1 MPRFKVFQN
10 VVLLALEPD
19 VHLVLKVEQRL
30 RVVVG
35 SEFDFVADFSTD
47 VELNTLVKIKR
58 GDAALAFGDS
68 GVLGVGDVD
77 AKGEFRRALRLDFD
91 FVASENRLK
100 QLAVHRQFRSEGAF
114 RFVIFGLEVCPIFSQ
129 VARDIVV
136 EVFVERQVG
145 RRPVQQ
151 GVANAL
157 LDAVQPGGF
166 VEDNLVV
173 EVLRPSEIETCW
185 AFRRVE
191 LVLPS
196 EREGQDD
203 GQRVVR
209 RILRGLSV
217 HA

>member
-10 VVLLALEPD
+10 VVLFALETD
-19 VHLVLKVEQRL
+19 VHLVFKVEQRF
-30 RVVVG
+30 RIVVG
-35 SEFDFVADFSTD
+35 SEFDFVANFSAD
-47 VELNTLVKIKR
+47 VQLNTLVKIKR
-58 GDAALAFGDS
+58 RDAALAFGDS
-68 GVLGVGDVD
+68 RVLGVGDVD
-77 AKGEFRRALRLDFD
+77 TKGEFRRSLWLDFD

-100 QLAVHRQFRSEGAF
+100 QLAVHGEFWSEGTF

-129 VARDIVV
+129 VAGDVVV
-136 EVFVERQVG
+136 EVFVKRQVR

-166 VEDNLVV
+166 VENNLVI
-173 EVLRPSEIETCW
+173 EVLRPCKIEACW

-196 EREGQDD
+196 ERERQDD

-209 RILRGLSV
+209 RILRGLSP

>member
-1 MPRFKVFQN
+1 MPRFKVFQD
-10 VVLLALEPD
+10 VVLFALETD
-19 VHLVLKVEQRL
+19 VHLVFKVEQRFG
-30 RVVVG
+30 VVVG
-35 SEFDFVADFSTD
+35 SEFDFVANFSAD
-47 VELNTLVKIKR
+47 VQLNALVKIKR
-58 GDAALAFGDS
+58 RDTPLAFRDS
-68 GVLGVGDVD
+68 RVLGVGDVD
-77 AKGEFRRALRLDFD
+77 AKREFRRSLWLDFD

-100 QLAVHRQFRSEGAF
+100 QLAVHGQFWSEGAF

-129 VARDIVV
+129 VAGDVVV
-136 EVFVERQVG
+136 EVFVKRQVR

-151 GVANAL
+151 GVADAL
-157 LDAVQPGGF
+157 LDAIQPGGF
-166 VEDNLVV
+166 VENYLVI
-173 EVLRPSEIETCW
+173 EVLRPCKIKACW

-209 RILRGLSV
+209 RILCGLSP

>member
-1 MPRFKVFQN
+1 MSCLKVFQD
-10 VVLLALEPD
+10 VVLFALETD
-19 VHLVLKVEQRL
+19 VHLVFKIEEGFG
-30 RVVVG
+30 VVVG
-35 SEFDFVADFSTD
+35 PKINLVANLSADIQLD
-47 VELNTLVKIKR
+47 ALVKVKR
-58 GDAALAFGDS
+58 RDAALAFRDS

-100 QLAVHRQFRSEGAF
+100 QLAVHRQFRSESAF

-129 VARDIVV
+129 VARDVVV

-166 VEDNLVV
+166 VENNLIV
-173 EVLRPSEIETCW
+173 EVLRPCKIEACW
-185 AFRRVE
+185 AFRRIE

-196 EREGQDD
+196 ERVRQDD

-209 RILRGLSV
+209 RILRGLSP